1 MTPPAVK
8 MITLGI
14 KTSELVY
21 AAYGHAKRTGDFSS
35 NFAVL
40 DSGAE
45 IHVSGHQSDF
55 DSLSSKPDIA
65 LQGIDGAVGNGNPVA
80 YRGWFKKNNL
90 GIAPGVYY
98 PGLGKERITSTTK
111 LVEDGW

>member
-1 MTPPAVK
+1 
-8 MITLGI
+8 MIRLGVR
-14 KTSELVY
+14 TSELVY
-21 AAYGHAKRTGDFSS
+21 AAWSHSKTMNNFLS

-45 IHVSGHQSDF
+45 VHVSGHQSDF
-55 DSLSSKPDIA
+55 DSLSPKPDIA

-90 GIAPGVYY
+90 GIS
-98 PGLGKERITSTTK
+98 L
-111 LVEDGW
+111 LVCIIMDWEMNE